1 MNIRGP
7 RQYHSYAE
15 FEREEIRP
23 HTKAGWSLDDL
34 YAEAAFKVAEDD
46 PFRSDRNDLNFDEF

>member
-1 MNIRGP
+1 MSRGP
-7 RQYHSYAE
+7 KSYTSLAD

-34 YAEAAFKVAEDD
+34 YAECTFEFAEDD
-46 PFRSDRNDLNFDEF
+46 PFRRTEAEELDFG

>member
-1 MNIRGP
+1 MSRGP
-7 RQYHSYAE
+7 KYYSNLAE

-34 YAEAAFKVAEDD
+34 YADATFEYGDD
-46 PFRSDRNDLNFDEF
+46 DSFRDQSSRELDFDA